1 MERQHKSILVIF
13 ALVVSVAVTSWL
25 LSEASP
31 KPQIEEQL
39 REQESVIKAN
49 SASPEIPE
57 VKITD
62 SEQANLIKIDWNLCL
77 DDLHAPECIEAIT
90 PLIAEIDVVGELG
103 WLDLMDRLAVNMERV
118 AASLSNPE
126 CTPPVSGFEPI
137 SDTTT
142 GQCAARAFGELG
154 ALLRGCSRSFDG
166 RGGSYERRKGRASI
180 AAQSGITDLG
190 VLDALTQL
198 DRLDRLESTWLSAK
212 CDALLSTLGQLPA
225 VDALMDEAPSLG
237 GHGERPLGYPWRMV
251 RASHLYVEQAVRRG
265 DYRVASEFS
274 KSAHWLADFANRT
287 PFAELKAGDEEQEAS
302 GKAYEAKVAAL
313 IEKIIEHDPAVGHQ
327 AMADHLTEKFPD
339 YYSFFPS
346 KTNLSMVEL
355 DNTSPVVVEGKRP
368 KRYLPEEDWYQRTLQ
383 LLTHQI
389 VAQRLSGVPLEVA
402 MQNFDDRT
410 YNDFAIF
417 DEILDANDREYA
429 SQRANEI
436 IAKLN
441 NSG

>member
-1 MERQHKSILVIF
+1 MLGAGGFYLFLMDVRPACESFSSDAQGASAASEIAQRGVPPLPTNNKTER
-13 ALVVSVAVTSWL
+13 VVL
-25 LSEASP
+25 EA
-31 KPQIEEQL
+31 PQEHE
-39 REQESVIKAN
+39 A
-49 SASPEIPE
+49 PEAHPDVCI
-57 VKITD
+57 
-62 SEQANLIKIDWNLCL
+62 
-77 DDLHAPECIEAIT
+77 DDLQAPECIEAIT
-90 PLIAEIDVVGELG
+90 PVIAEIDVVGELG
-103 WLDLMDRLAVNMERV
+103 WPDLMDRLVVNTERV

-126 CTPPVSGFEPI
+126 CTPPVNGFELV
-137 SDTTT
+137 SDTAEDH
-142 GQCAARAFGELG
+142 CAARAFGELG

-166 RGGSYERRKGRASI
+166 RGDSYERRRGRANI
-180 AAQSGITDLG
+180 AAQSGITDLS
-190 VLDALTQL
+190 VLDALTQV
-198 DRLDRLESTWLSAK
+198 DRLDRLESTWLLTK
-212 CDALLSTLGQLPA
+212 CDALVSTLGQLPA

-237 GHGERPLGYPWRMV
+237 GHGKRPLGYPWRMV
-251 RASHLYVEQAVRRG
+251 RAGHFYVEQAVRRG
-265 DYRVASEFS
+265 DYRVANVFA
-274 KSAHWLADFANRT
+274 KTALWLADFADRT
-287 PFAELKAGDEEQEAS
+287 PFAELKAGDEELEAS
-302 GKAYEAKVAAL
+302 GRAYEAKVAAL
-313 IEKIIEHDPAVGHQ
+313 IERITEHDPAVGHQ

-368 KRYLPEEDWYQRTLQ
+368 KRYLPEEDWYRRTLQ

-436 IAKLN
+436 LAKLN
-441 NSG
+441 NGG